1 MVRATS
7 AVASRRSRKRL
18 FKRAKG
24 FFGDRKNHVKQTQ
37 NAVMSAMA
45 FSYEHRKNRKR
56 DFRCLWTTRIG
67 IASKIHGISYS
78 KFIHGLQKHGCPL
91 NRKML
96 AELAVEDPAAFKEL
110 AEAAKGALAA

>member
-7 AVASRRSRKRL
+7 APARRRTKKRL

-24 FFGDRKNHVKQTQ
+24 FFGDRKNHIRQTK

-45 FSYEHRKNRKR
+45 FNYEHRKNRKR
-56 DFRCLWTTRIG
+56 DFRSLWTIRIG
-67 IASKIHGISYS
+67 IASKINGISYS
-78 KFIHGLQKHGCPL
+78 KFIHGLQKVGCPL